1 MFYKSFTFLTSLIIY
16 TDLSKIICPN
26 VKTNSYLCNFVCFGK
41 TISNT
46 KFNIMKQTNFNS
58 GSRTYESPAVN
69 VLDVMSEGVLCASNG
84 VDIKDWETD
93 DEILDF

>member
-1 MFYKSFTFLTSLIIY
+1 
-16 TDLSKIICPN
+16 
-26 VKTNSYLCNFVCFGK
+26 
-41 TISNT
+41 
-46 KFNIMKQTNFNS
+46 MKQTNINS
-58 GSRTYESPAVN
+58 GSLTYESPAVN

>member
-1 MFYKSFTFLTSLIIY
+1 
-16 TDLSKIICPN
+16 
-26 VKTNSYLCNFVCFGK
+26 
-41 TISNT
+41 
-46 KFNIMKQTNFNS
+46 MKQTNFNS

>member
-1 MFYKSFTFLTSLIIY
+1 M
-16 TDLSKIICPN
+16 
-26 VKTNSYLCNFVCFGK
+26 KTNSYLCNFVCFNK